1 MAAPATMPE
10 FKGSVVAVQ
19 TAPYWSAELG
29 AIADKHEMVGQ
40 MRWFLDSKSKDHAN
54 ADGRMSDE
62 QKHEYVKAYEAK
74 LISPA
79 EAARWQ
85 RGASNAGY
93 HYLGCAKNLRPD
105 GQGVRRSLARHHERE
120 EAPMNHW
127 RPAVPALATPP
138 VSVMNYRLLVVAMLS
153 TLGLLPAQ
161 VAFQNGDKVA
171 FLGDSIT
178 QEGQDGPG
186 GYVQLVGSGLAANGV
201 KIEIVGAGISGHKS
215 NDMLARLDRDVLS
228 KKPQWMTLSCGVND
242 VWHGDDGVPLPDYQ
256 KNITAIVDRAQ
267 AAGVKVV
274 ILTSTMIGEDATE
287 PDNVTLGGYNEFL
300 RALAKAKGCRLA
312 DVNAEMQAA
321 LVEARKTKAKPASG
335 NYLTTDGVHMAAAGN
350 RMMAVGVLQAIG
362 LDAAQLAKATE
373 AWLDIPDTNRVS
385 AGMSLTQRQ
394 FEQLERLAAR
404 RKLTL
409 EGLLEQEF
417 GKVVQTLLEGSGR

>member
-1 MAAPATMPE
+1 
-10 FKGSVVAVQ
+10 
-19 TAPYWSAELG
+19 
-29 AIADKHEMVGQ
+29 
-40 MRWFLDSKSKDHAN
+40 
-54 ADGRMSDE
+54 MS
-62 QKHEYVKAYEAK
+62 H
-74 LISPA
+74 
-79 EAARWQ
+79 
-85 RGASNAGY
+85 
-93 HYLGCAKNLRPD
+93 
-105 GQGVRRSLARHHERE
+105 
-120 EAPMNHW
+120 
-127 RPAVPALATPP
+127 
-138 VSVMNYRLLVVAMLS
+138 RLLVVAMLS

-312 DVNAEMQAA
+312 DVNAGMQAA